1 MTVALPADVPSNQN
15 GNEAAQA
22 QLSLSIPVPD
32 SSGSHPSH
40 VNEPCQN
47 GEPERATNPV
57 QSQTT
62 LQQCGIGT
70 RPVSGH
76 YSTQSASYSTDEHSV
91 VRLDGNDSAD
101 LGRLEAGHANTS
113 SYNNERLSA
122 DSGFI
127 EPIHANIKGPNI
139 AYKTISFDTN
149 FTVPATPYRPGLF
162 DTNCAGPSIY
172 Y

>member
-62 LQQCGIGT
+62 LQQCCIGT